1 MADVQGLYIVTAVVL
16 VGLFGWVLAVLVRA
30 PNAVDQT
37 RKPRA
42 APTVRLE
49 RPGSTPDAPSPEAIV
64 AAVLPP
70 STPAEPP
77 PAAAAPPPPEPPAP
91 PTAAAPAPAPVL
103 SPAPVLVPAPPP
115 EPPVVVLPPIRN
127 RLDSHP
133 EIQDSPPNATVIVM
147 PQENN
152 SAKQGK
158 PLALV
163 TAFGRSDPEPGKQPE
178 RHTILEKEHLFLF
191 ADGSGRKA
199 GPDLVGA
206 IALDALTEAFAK
218 DETSAFVDDPKL
230 SARANRVRRAILA
243 ANRQLLKRARAMAF
257 AGLGASGFVA
267 HFSPSNE
274 QLFVAHVGANRA
286 YRLRGG
292 ELSRLT
298 SAQGTRQIGLIEK
311 VEVEVLSESTQ
322 ENDIYLFCSDGLG
335 RALGETELAALLKA
349 EPSLEDT
356 TKRLIAAVST
366 KDNSRDLLAI
376 VVRVDAAAPIPEKK
390 PHTRAKTVMGLG

>member
-30 PNAVDQT
+30 PNAVDRT
-37 RKPRA
+37 RRPRA
-42 APTVRLE
+42 APTVKLQ
-49 RPGSTPDAPSPEAIV
+49 RPGSAPDAPSPEAIA

-70 STPAEPP
+70 PP
-77 PAAAAPPPPEPPAP
+77 PAAAAPPPSEPEAP
-91 PTAAAPAPAPVL
+91 PTAAVPAPAPSSAL
-103 SPAPVLVPAPPP
+103 TPAPPP

-133 EIQDSPPNATVIVM
+133 EIQDSQPNATVIVM
-147 PQENN
+147 PQVDA
-152 SAKQGK
+152 SPKQGK

-178 RHTILEKEHLFLF
+178 RQTILEKEHLFLF
-191 ADGSGRKA
+191 ADGSGRRA
-199 GPDLVGA
+199 GSDLVGA

-230 SARANRVRRAILA
+230 SARANRVRRAVLA

-257 AGLGASGFVA
+257 AGLGASGFAA
-267 HFSPSNE
+267 HFSPTND

-292 ELSRLT
+292 EITRLT
-298 SAQGTRQIGLIEK
+298 SSQGTRQLGLIEK
-311 VEVEVLSESTQ
+311 VEVEVLTETTE

-335 RALGETELAALLKA
+335 RALGDTELGAALKA
-349 EPSLEDT
+349 DPSLEET
-356 TKRLIAAVST
+356 TKRLIAAVSA

-376 VVRVDAAAPIPEKK
+376 VVRVDAAAPLPEKK